1 MNKSRLLPRSHSSL
15 PRWQSLLFL
24 VAVLFIGTPDG
35 VEIVNLTAALPL
47 SVAFIPYG
55 IGMMQ
60 ANKSPGSGEP

>member
-1 MNKSRLLPRSHSSL
+1 
-15 PRWQSLLFL
+15 L

-35 VEIVNLTAALPL
+35 VEIVNLTAALLL

-55 IGMMQ
+55 IGMVQ